1 MPIWK
6 ILLISIGIPII
17 IAITLFLVYLG
28 VYKEILKERK
38 NKRKT
43 VDKDDGDMLEQ
54 RMLIKR

>member
-6 ILLISIGIPII
+6 IILISVGIPVI

-28 VYKEILKERK
+28 VYKEILRERK

-43 VDKDDGDMLEQ
+43 VDKDDSDMLE
-54 RMLIKR
+54 